1 MEEILTRRGVLIDV
15 CSSCKGVYL
24 DQGELNFF
32 VRNRKILL
40 QYETNGLEAAHDIA
54 YKCPKCPAG
63 ESKMRVGR
71 IPGFPFQ
78 VEECGSCRGIFFDAH
93 EFKKIQSAKE
103 FRSLRRDSSVSLKK
117 PVVRLASPQKAGAPG
132 SRPDAASRGA
142 GRKARPAAPVK
153 IPSLGLTTA
162 AVCLGLYGILF
173 AAIVFFVELGY
184 LSLLAGS
191 GAVLAFAAAQF
202 YFGPLLM
209 DWQLRLIGS
218 LEWTPLSRLPP
229 SFKSALE
236 RLCGENRLPL
246 PKVGIIND
254 SSPAAYTYGRTP
266 RSARLVFSRGMFELL
281 DEDETEAVLAH
292 ELGHIK
298 NWDFAIMAAIKVVP
312 LLLYILY
319 RNIKSSMETAP
330 PKDKKARAAALVTAY
345 LFYLISEYLVLF
357 VSRVREY
364 AADKFSCYASKKPN
378 ALLTALVKIS
388 YGLLSAGASTS
399 QAGGDSS
406 EDSSKDSK
414 KKSSREDR
422 LRSME
427 ALNIL
432 SLSRSK
438 QIALASQGEGEDSRF
453 SPEAIQDIMRWDLWS
468 PWAFYYEIHSTHP
481 LTAKRINAIGSYA
494 LAMGQKPF
502 LSFDRQK
509 PESYW
514 DDFFLDIFVLMLPF
528 ILAAGGVLS
537 FLWLGGMDFGG
548 LNVRD
553 MLPSAES
560 AEQAL
565 TLKKPAMG
573 YGPLGFG
580 LLGLSIGALIRLSRS
595 YPFGR
600 FRLHSVSSLLKLIK
614 VSPVRSFPVR
624 LRGRILGRGE
634 AGQLFS
640 EDFVMKDK
648 TGIIYLNH
656 EPFGL
661 NILFALFRYK
671 KFQGRQVS
679 VTGWYR
685 RSPSPYLEVR
695 SIQTEGAGPSDSARQ
710 AAGAPPKEEKSWA
723 YTFHYK
729 LAFCL
734 LGALAG
740 GALIFL

>member
-1 MEEILTRRGVLIDV
+1 MEEILTRKGVLIDV
-15 CSSCKGVYL
+15 CPSCKGVYL

-40 QYETNGLEAAHDIA
+40 QYETRGLEAAHDIA
-54 YKCPKCPAG
+54 YKCPKCP
-63 ESKMRVGR
+63 ETHSNMRIGR

-103 FRSLRRDSSVSLKK
+103 FRSLRLDSSVSLKR
-117 PVVRLASPQKAGAPG
+117 PIVRLGAPSKAAG
-132 SRPDAASRGA
+132 SGA
-142 GRKARPAAPVK
+142 GRNIRPAAPVK

-162 AVCLGLYGILF
+162 AVCCGLYGILF
-173 AAIVFFVELGY
+173 AAIVFFVELGA
-184 LSLLAGS
+184 LGLLAGA
-191 GAVLAFAAAQF
+191 GITLAFAAAQF
-202 YFGPLLM
+202 YFGPILM

-218 LEWTPLSRLPP
+218 LDWTPLSRLPP
-229 SFKSALE
+229 SFKAALE
-236 RLCGENRLPL
+236 RLCGESRLPI

-281 DEDETEAVLAH
+281 DEDEAEAVLAH

-312 LLLYILY
+312 LLLYIIY
-319 RNIKSSMETAP
+319 RYFKSSLEANP
-330 PKDKKARAAALVTAY
+330 PKDGKKGDPRAAALIASY
-345 LFYLISEYLVLF
+345 IFYLISEYLVLF

-388 YGLLSAGASTS
+388 YGLLSAEASKS
-399 QAGGDSS
+399 PAGGDSS
-406 EDSSKDSK
+406 GSSSRASK

-422 LRSME
+422 LRAME

-438 QIALASQGEGEDSRF
+438 QMALASQGEGDHF

-494 LAMGQKPF
+494 LAMGQEPYLK
-502 LSFDRQK
+502 FDRQK

-514 DDFFLDIFVLMLPF
+514 DDFFLDISVLFLPY
-528 ILAAGGVLS
+528 ILAAGGLIS
-537 FLWLGGMDFGG
+537 FLWMGGMDFGS
-548 LNVRD
+548 LNAAD
-553 MLPSAES
+553 MLPSKEGAEG
-560 AEQAL
+560 A
-565 TLKKPAMG
+565 LKKPALG

-580 LLGLSIGALIRLSRS
+580 LLGLSIGALIRLACS

-600 FRLHSVSSLLKLIK
+600 FRPHSVSSLLKLIK

-640 EDFVMKDK
+640 EDFVLKDK

-661 NILFALFRYK
+661 NMLFALFRYK
-671 KFQGRQVS
+671 KFQGREVS

-685 RSPSPYLEVR
+685 RSPSPYVEVR
-695 SIQTEGAGPSDSARQ
+695 SIQTMGPGPSDSAGG
-710 AAGAPPKEEKSWA
+710 AAGRPAPAKEAKSWA
-723 YTFHYK
+723 YTFYYK

-734 LGALAG
+734 IGLA
-740 GALIFL
+740 ASLWLILF